1 MNLKELKF
9 SHNNL
14 FLKFPRLLFTR
25 GAAGVPLLPA
35 GGAAVLPAERRR
47 AGRGGRRAS
56 APRARGPR
64 CAALHRS
71 ARRACLAGAA
81 AGAVALTPAGAAPSA
96 ATGADGGAAPRGR
109 GRAAAAAAAAGAR
122 RAAAHA
128 NLDQLP
134 WRRRALAD
142 GAADGCWGESLPVP
156 PWTHHTT
163 TECKVSYYFFS
174 ICFALTINDSL
185 GLKKNYDSK
194 LERNIIMFKVKVIYP
209 SIDYVFK

>member
-9 SHNNL
+9 SYSYNNL
-14 FLKFPRLLFTR
+14 FLQFSRLLFTG

-35 GGAAVLPAERRR
+35 GSAAVLPAKRRR

-64 CAALHRS
+64 RAALHRR
-71 ARRACLAGAA
+71 ARRACLAGASA
-81 AGAVALTPAGAAPSA
+81 RAVALAPAGAAPSA
-96 ATGADGGAAPRGR
+96 ATGSDSSAARCGR

-142 GAADGCWGESLPVP
+142 GAADGCRGESLPVP

-163 TECKVSYYFFS
+163 TECKVSNYFF
-174 ICFALTINDSL
+174 
-185 GLKKNYDSK
+185 
-194 LERNIIMFKVKVIYP
+194 
-209 SIDYVFK
+209 